1 VPGILHVDMDAFYV
15 SVEVL
20 DDPSL
25 KNRPV
30 VVGGEGARGVVA
42 SASYE
47 ARAFGVRSAMPSM
60 EARRRCPQA
69 VFLAGRFARYT
80 EVSGQLFEIFRAY
93 TPLVEG
99 ISLDEAFLDLRGTER
114 LFGDP
119 VHSAWRLRDQVK
131 DDLGLD
137 CSVGVSAVKMLAK
150 LASEAAKPRATP
162 NGPVPGSRVVVVEE
176 GGELEFLHPRPVQ
189 ALWGVGPKTLA
200 RLQGLGVATVGDLA
214 RLSVDAVTAAL
225 GQANGRHLHDLA
237 WARDP
242 RPVVPDRPA
251 KSIGHEETF
260 AVDHRS
266 HDPLDAEAV
275 RLADGVAARLRGAGL
290 TARTV
295 TIKVRFAGFDTIT
308 RSRTFE
314 RPVDGGVEVARAAKR
329 LLADIDVSPGVRLFG
344 VSVSGL
350 APRGPRQLSLDDL
363 TARSWGEATPAVDE
377 IRRRFGDRA
386 IGPARLVGE
395 GGLRIK
401 RPGDTQWGPTGDG

>member
-1 VPGILHVDMDAFYV
+1 MPGILHVDMDAFYV
-15 SVEVL
+15 SVELL

-25 KNRPV
+25 RSRPV

-69 VFLAGRFARYT
+69 VFLAGRFARYV
-80 EVSGQLFEIFRAY
+80 EISDHLFEIFRAY

-119 VHSAWRLRDQVK
+119 VSSAWRLRNQVK

-162 NGPVPGSRVVVVEE
+162 GGPVPGLRVVVVEE
-176 GGELEFLHPRPVQ
+176 GHELEFLHPRPVQ

-214 RLSVDAVTAAL
+214 RLPVAAVTAAL
-225 GQANGRHLHDLA
+225 GHANGRHLHDLA

-266 HDPLDAEAV
+266 HDILDAEAV
-275 RLADGVAARLRGAGL
+275 RLADGVTARLRGAGL

-295 TIKVRFAGFDTIT
+295 NIKVRFGGFDTIT
-308 RSRTFE
+308 RSRT
-314 RPVDGGVEVARAAKR
+314 VDPPIDGAVEVARAAKR
-329 LLADIDVSPGVRLFG
+329 LLADIDVSRGVRLLG

-363 TARSWGEATPAVDE
+363 TTRSWGDATPAVDE

-401 RPGDTQWGPTGDG
+401 RPGDTQWGPNTDG